1 MRKLKDIKE
10 QTGTMRK
17 LSNLLDSKKVYG
29 VYYTNCFMSERYLSR
44 SHLDVKELD
53 VKNNEI
59 RMTIPTRVEA
69 QGIRELETTLGMLVE
84 YKIGD
89 IPNITTEA
97 EEGSPHGDII
107 PVADDIVS
115 VNEHLHNIDLYLIV
129 EEPEITYKEFSIAG
143 EKFTLVELHHIIDP
157 SDDVASQ
164 VEQTITILFGE
175 VGNLYFLSHFHNK
188 NLTSRDTKMIMD
200 LIVDENITG
209 KAITSISVASKS
221 TSIHTYLYPLT
232 SLIGSFKNVSNTII
246 FSTDTGLVRLEE
258 EDLNKY
264 KMECVPIN
272 SEGHYLI
279 KLEGKNESIHISFD

>member
-1 MRKLKDIKE
+1 LNKTGGFNLRKLKDIKE

-97 EEGSPHGDII
+97 EEG
-107 PVADDIVS
+107 
-115 VNEHLHNIDLYLIV
+115 
-129 EEPEITYKEFSIAG
+129 
-143 EKFTLVELHHIIDP
+143 
-157 SDDVASQ
+157 
-164 VEQTITILFGE
+164 
-175 VGNLYFLSHFHNK
+175 
-188 NLTSRDTKMIMD
+188 
-200 LIVDENITG
+200 
-209 KAITSISVASKS
+209 
-221 TSIHTYLYPLT
+221 
-232 SLIGSFKNVSNTII
+232 
-246 FSTDTGLVRLEE
+246 
-258 EDLNKY
+258 
-264 KMECVPIN
+264 
-272 SEGHYLI
+272 
-279 KLEGKNESIHISFD
+279 